1 MGKFYIKYPIAIK
14 IFLAMLLLLLLA
26 EPGKERAQPATVDGA
41 IVLTDSLDK
50 VHIDQSI
57 FTIKDPQNAYTI
69 EEVAVPPIQWS
80 FMPNDSGIFNKGFT
94 DSSYWIQFNIVNRS
108 PNSNWLLELPVPM
121 LEQAALYSP
130 SEDGS
135 FAVNEI
141 GRRVPMDEREYYH
154 RNLVFNLDFAGQ
166 EESTFFL
173 KVVSDGPLQLPL
185 TIWER
190 EAFQAQTRSMTAL
203 TGLLAGMGI
212 VLSIYYLSQFV
223 RHRQRVYLYFLL
235 FAVSVSY
242 GLSAMSGLTLSYIWP
257 EHSWLDGALVY
268 ASIGITS
275 IFALLYT
282 ESFLDTRRHFPAS
295 RNLIKILVWFN
306 VALIALLFFSFDVIR
321 MILPLSV
328 VASGIL
334 MLAVSAASWNK
345 GIKYA
350 RYYTAGS
357 ILFLLGAGTAIF
369 QLFGVAALNMEAK
382 NSVYLSIGASV
393 FLSALSLSDK
403 EAARVNDKLKREKKA
418 IERQRL
424 AMESLKHANER
435 KDELLAITSH
445 GLRTPLYGMIGI
457 AETLQENNAGRI
469 SPAMNH
475 QLGTIAENGK
485 KLAHMINSI
494 LDFSKLKQN
503 SLDIHVE
510 PVKIHKLTENVLEI
524 CRPLVKNDAVRL
536 YETVPHNLP
545 EAIADPDRFQQILY
559 NLVENAIN
567 YTETGEIVISAKKSG
582 KQILV
587 SVRDTGKGIEQ
598 EKLPTLFEAFH
609 KSEEEKKGHKRGT
622 GIGLNI
628 TKRLVELHGGWL
640 KVESS
645 AGTGSTFSFTLPVY
659 SPKETEAAS
668 QPEIQAVEELSASEI
683 TETVTARRKRGS
695 QIRAL
700 VVEHEEV
707 NRQML
712 IYQLEQEGYS
722 VYGASGGIEAIRLL
736 EQQPIDLVILDWSLE
751 DMSGDELCRHIRK
764 DYTLTELPILMLS
777 QREGLREKTE
787 AFTAG
792 ANDYLLKPCD
802 KEEFLLRVDTLAN
815 LRTLTQEITSLN
827 YFLERNVKER
837 TMALE
842 ITNMNLVTVND
853 EIQEIEKSRN
863 EMLSTISHELGTPI
877 TLIHSYIQAVKESII
892 DEKNPK
898 YLDMIH
904 NKLLMLERLTE
915 DLVELAK
922 YKSGN
927 MTLRFESVRIEDW
940 LERLIQGMEADVTQ
954 SGRIFEYVETGREE
968 WQEDYI
974 LSIDVNRVDQVFSNI
989 LWNAVKHTSSI
1000 DGKISISTEIIRRG
1014 KEGAVLEQEDFD
1026 GEVIIKVSDTGNGI
1040 PEDVLPHVFDRFFKM
1055 DVPNKQQ
1062 GSGLGLAI
1070 AKEIILSHKGEIW
1083 AESEMGKGSTF
1094 FIALPLTI

>member
-1 MGKFYIKYPIAIK
+1 MGKLFIKNPLIIK
-14 IFLAMLLLLLLA
+14 IALVMVLLILLA
-26 EPGKERAQPATVDGA
+26 APGKEGAQPEIVNGA
-41 IVLTDSLDK
+41 VLLTESMEK
-50 VHIDQSI
+50 TIFNQSI
-57 FTIKDPQNAYTI
+57 FVLKDSNQDYTI
-69 EEVAVPPIQWS
+69 EEVAYPPVQWG
-80 FMPNDSGIFNKGFT
+80 FMPNDRGILSKGFT
-94 DSSYWIQFNIVNRS
+94 EATYWVQFNVMNRAADQD
-108 PNSNWLLELPVPM
+108 WLLELPVPS
-121 LEQAALYSP
+121 LEKVVLYSP
-130 SEDGS
+130 MADGTFS
-135 FAVNEI
+135 ATESGV
-141 GRRVPMDEREYYH
+141 GMPADERAYFH
-154 RNLVFNLDFAGQ
+154 RNHVFTLDFQGQ
-166 EESTFFL
+166 DYATFYL
-173 KVVSDGPLQLPL
+173 QVKTDGPMQLPL
-185 TIWER
+185 VIWQQN
-190 EAFQAQTRSMTAL
+190 AFESHTRSVTAL
-203 TGLLAGMGI
+203 IGLMVGI
-212 VLSIYYLSQFV
+212 ATVLSLYYLGQFI
-223 RHRQRVYLYFLL
+223 RHRQRSYLYFLV
-235 FAVSVSY
+235 FALSVFCA
-242 GLSAMSGLTLSYIWP
+242 LSAMAGLTLSYIWP
-257 EHSWLDGALVY
+257 ETPLFTERIVY
-268 ASIGITS
+268 ISIGITS
-275 IFALLYT
+275 IFTLFYT
-282 ESFLDTRRHFPAS
+282 ESFLDTRRHFPVS
-295 RNLIKILVWFN
+295 RNIIKTLVAVNAMLVLLVFFFDEVILTF
-306 VALIALLFFSFDVIR
+306 LLLTLLASA
-321 MILPLSV
+321 V
-328 VASGIL
+328 V
-334 MLAVSAASWNK
+334 MLTVSAASWNK

-350 RYYTAGS
+350 RYYTVGS
-357 ILFLLGAGTAIF
+357 LLFLIGTATAILLIF
-369 QLFGVAALNMEAK
+369 GIFPLSMEAK
-382 NSVYLSIGASV
+382 NAIYLSVGASV
-393 FLSALSLSDK
+393 FLSAISLSDK
-403 EAARVNDKLKREKKA
+403 EAARIGEKLKREKKA

-457 AETLQENNAGRI
+457 AETLQESNTARI
-469 SPAMNH
+469 SPNVNH
-475 QLGTIAENGK
+475 QLETIVTNGK
-485 KLAHMINSI
+485 KLAHMINAI

-524 CRPLVKNDAVRL
+524 CRPLVKNGNVRL
-536 YETVPHNLP
+536 YDTVPHNLP
-545 EAIADPDRFQQILY
+545 EVIADPDRFQQILY

-567 YTETGEIVISAKKSG
+567 YTDEGEIVISAKKSG
-582 KQILV
+582 KQLLV
-587 SVRDTGKGIEQ
+587 SVRDTGTGMRQ
-598 EKLPTLFEAFH
+598 DKLSTLFEPYQSGDEL
-609 KSEEEKKGHKRGT
+609 KNSGRIGT

-640 KVESS
+640 KVESVVGS
-645 AGTGSTFSFTLPVY
+645 GTLFSFTLPVY
-659 SPKETEAAS
+659 APNENESEAED
-668 QPEIQAVEELSASEI
+668 EIPVIEEPDTDEM
-683 TETVTARRKRGS
+683 TETVTARRRREG

-712 IYQLEQEGYS
+712 LYQLEQEGYS
-722 VYGASGGIEAIRLL
+722 VFGASGGQEATKLL
-736 EQQPIDLVILDWSLE
+736 DNQPIDLVIMDWSLA
-751 DMSGDELCRHIRK
+751 DMNGDELCRHIRK
-764 DYTLTELPILMLS
+764 NYTLTELPILMLS
-777 QREGLREKTE
+777 ERAGLKEKKD

-802 KEEFLLRVDTLAN
+802 KEEFLLRVDSLSN
-815 LRTLTQEITSLN
+815 LRTLTQEITNLN

-892 DEKNPK
+892 DEKNPR

-927 MTLRFESVRIEDW
+927 MTLRFESVRLVDW
-940 LERLIQGMEADVTQ
+940 RKRLIQGMEADITQ
-954 SGRIFEYVETGREE
+954 SGRIFENIETIREDGHE
-968 WQEDYI
+968 EFI

-1000 DGKISISTEIIRRG
+1000 DGKISISIEVISRG
-1014 KEGAVLEQEDFD
+1014 REGGVLDGEEFD

-1040 PEDVLPHVFDRFFKM
+1040 PKDILPHVFDRFFKM

-1070 AKEIILSHKGEIW
+1070 AKEIVLSHKGGIW

-1094 FIALPLTI
+1094 YIALPLTL